1 MASPGSSLAGWFTDL
16 WQADVWQSETLGSFA
31 QAATLVVAGL
41 VLARLARLAVV
52 RTFAKT
58 LSRQQLMLL
67 RRTVSYALLGLF
79 FISALRELGFDFGV
93 LLGAAGIVTLAVGF
107 ASQTSVSNLVSG
119 LFVVLERA
127 VEVGDVITVDGTT
140 GEVLS
145 IDLLSTKL
153 RTFDNLFIRIPN
165 ETMVKTQIT
174 NLNRFP
180 LRRVDLRVGVAY
192 KEDLGEVVDILK
204 EVAHK
209 NPLCLEEPAP
219 VLISQGFGDS
229 SVDYQFSV
237 WAKTENYL
245 ELRNSMQRNI
255 KAAFDAAGVELPFP
269 HRSLYVGS
277 ATEPFKVRVVA
288 DAETPQPPKEV
299 QEKTDDD

>member
-1 MASPGSSLAGWFTDL
+1 MASLDSSLAGWFTEL
-16 WQADVWQSETLGSFA
+16 WQADVWQSETLGSLV
-31 QAATLVVAGL
+31 QAAVLVVAGL

-67 RRTVSYALLGLF
+67 RRTVSYTVLGLF
-79 FISALRELGFDFGV
+79 AVSALRELGFDFGV

-107 ASQTSVSNLVSG
+107 ASQTSVSNLISG

-165 ETMVKTQIT
+165 ETMVKTKIT

-180 LRRVDLRVGVAY
+180 LRRVDINVGVAY
-192 KEDLGEVVDILK
+192 KEDLGEVVKLLK
-204 EVAHK
+204 EVAYNNK
-209 NPLCLEEPAP
+209 LCLDEPEP
-219 VLISQGFGDS
+219 VFIAQGFGGS

-237 WAKTENYL
+237 WGKTENYL
-245 ELRNSMQRNI
+245 SLRNSMQTDI
-255 KAAFDAAGVELPFP
+255 KKAFDAAGVEIPFP

-277 ATEPFKVRVVA
+277 ATEPFPVRVVEA
-288 DAETPQPPKEV
+288 SSPTQGETS
-299 QEKTDDD
+299 

>member
-1 MASPGSSLAGWFTDL
+1 MSFEALGSSLAVWFAGVRSNDL
-16 WQADVWQSETLGSFA
+16 WQAQLVGSA
-31 QAATLVVAGL
+31 LQAALLLVAGI
-41 VLARLARLAVV
+41 VLARVARLGVM

-67 RRTVSYALLGLF
+67 RRTVSYTILGLF
-79 FISALRELGFDFGV
+79 AVSALRELGFDFGV

-107 ASQTSVSNLVSG
+107 ASQTSVSNLISG

-153 RTFDNLFIRIPN
+153 RTFDNLFVRVPN
-165 ETMVKTQIT
+165 ETMVKTKIV

-180 LRRVDLRVGVAY
+180 LRRVDLQVGVAY
-192 KEDLGEVVDILK
+192 KEDLSSVVKILK
-204 EVAHK
+204 EVAYK
-209 NPLCLEEPAP
+209 NKLCLDEPEP
-219 VLISQGFGDS
+219 VFIAQGFGDS

-237 WAKTENYL
+237 WGKTENYL
-245 ELRNSMQRNI
+245 SLRNSMQQDI
-255 KAAFDAAGVELPFP
+255 KTAFDAAGIEIPFP
-269 HRSLYVGS
+269 HRSLYAGS
-277 ATEPFKVRVVA
+277 VTGSFPVRLVTE
-288 DAETPQPPKEV
+288 AEGTSEEPR
-299 QEKTDDD
+299 

>member
-1 MASPGSSLAGWFTDL
+1 MEALRTDL
-16 WQADVWQSETLGSFA
+16 TAWLTGVWQLEALGSFLK
-31 QAATLVVAGL
+31 ATILVVGGF
-41 VLARLARLAVV
+41 VLARLARVGVV

-67 RRTVSYALLGLF
+67 RRAASYTILGLF
-79 FISALRELGFDFGV
+79 FVSALRELGFDFGV

-107 ASQTSVSNLVSG
+107 ASQTSVSNLISG

-127 VEVGDVITVDGTT
+127 VEVGDVITIDGVT

-153 RTFDNLFIRIPN
+153 RTFDNLFVRIPN
-165 ETMVKTQIT
+165 ETMVKTKIT

-180 LRRVDLRVGVAY
+180 LRRVDLSIGVAY
-192 KEDLGEVVDILK
+192 KEDLGEVVKLLK
-204 EVAHK
+204 EVAFK
-209 NPLCLEEPAP
+209 NKLCLDEPEP
-219 VLISQGFGDS
+219 VFIAQGFGDS

-245 ELRNSMQRNI
+245 ALRNSMQLDI
-255 KAAFDAAGVELPFP
+255 KKAFDAAGIELPFP
-269 HRSLYVGS
+269 HRSLYAGS
-277 ATEPFKVRVVA
+277 ATEPFPVRVVA
-288 DAETPQPPKEV
+288 GETTQRVTETG
-299 QEKTDDD
+299 ENA

>member
-1 MASPGSSLAGWFTDL
+1 MTLEALRSSLSTWFS
-16 WQADVWQSETLGSFA
+16 QVWQVEALGSFIK
-31 QAATLVVAGL
+31 AAVLIVGGFVA
-41 VLARLARLAVV
+41 ARLARVGVV
-52 RTFAKT
+52 RAFAKT

-67 RRTVSYALLGLF
+67 RRIVSYALLGLF
-79 FISALRELGFDFGV
+79 FVSALRELGFDFGV

-107 ASQTSVSNLVSG
+107 ASQTSVSNLISG

-165 ETMVKTQIT
+165 ETMVKTKIT

-192 KEDLGEVVDILK
+192 KEDLAEVLDLLK
-204 EVAHK
+204 KVAHK

-219 VLISQGFGDS
+219 VFISQGFGDS
-229 SVDYQFSV
+229 SIDYQFSV
-237 WAKTENYL
+237 WGKTENYL
-245 ELRNSMQRNI
+245 PLRNSMQQDI
-255 KAAFDAAGVELPFP
+255 KAAFDAAGIEIPFP
-269 HRSLYVGS
+269 HRSLYAGS
-277 ATEPFKVRVVA
+277 ATEPFPVRVVA
-288 DAETPQPPKEV
+288 DTSQPATESAG
-299 QEKTDDD
+299 ENR

>member
-1 MASPGSSLAGWFTDL
+1 MTLEALRSSLSTWVA
-16 WQADVWQSETLGSFA
+16 QVWQVEALGSVLKAVILIVSGF
-31 QAATLVVAGL
+31 
-41 VLARLARLAVV
+41 VLARLARVGAV
-52 RTFAKT
+52 RAFGKT

-67 RRTVSYALLGLF
+67 RRTVSYAILGLF
-79 FISALRELGFDFGV
+79 FVSALRELGFDFGV

-107 ASQTSVSNLVSG
+107 ASQTSVSNLISG

-127 VEVGDVITVDGTT
+127 VEVGDVITVDGVT

-165 ETMVKTQIT
+165 ETMVKTKIT

-180 LRRVDLRVGVAY
+180 LRRVDINVGVAY
-192 KEDLGEVVDILK
+192 KEDLGEVVKLLK
-204 EVAHK
+204 EVAYNNK
-209 NPLCLEEPAP
+209 LCLDEPEP
-219 VLISQGFGDS
+219 VFIAQGFGDS
-229 SVDYQFSV
+229 SVDYQFNV

-245 ELRNSMQRNI
+245 ELRNSMQVDI
-255 KAAFDAAGVELPFP
+255 KKAFDAAGVEIPFP

-277 ATEPFKVRVVA
+277 ATEPFPVRVVEA
-288 DAETPQPPKEV
+288 SSPTQGETP
-299 QEKTDDD
+299 